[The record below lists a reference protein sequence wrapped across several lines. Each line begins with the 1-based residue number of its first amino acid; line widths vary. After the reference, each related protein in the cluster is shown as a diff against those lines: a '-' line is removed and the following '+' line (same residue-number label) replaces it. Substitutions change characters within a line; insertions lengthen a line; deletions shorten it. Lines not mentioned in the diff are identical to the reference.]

1 MPRFKSNR
9 WWTLIL
15 TLCLGFAFV
24 ASVSSRA
31 TAEPSMADELGGY
44 PEYGGGGQLPPPGQG
59 DPDTPMSKAKRSL
72 RLSNQPSASI
82 STERVAGDGMRGDSA
97 WMWRIR
103 VALYSLRY
111 WSFVRL

>member
-9 WWTLIL
+9 WWALIL

-24 ASVSSRA
+24 ATVSSRA
-31 TAEPSMADELGGY
+31 TADPSIADELGAISD
-44 PEYGGGGQLPPPGQG
+44 GGGMPPPDG
-59 DPDTPMSKAKRSL
+59 DPDIPVSKAKRPQ
-72 RLSNQPSASI
+72 RLSSGTAAI
-82 STERVAGDGMRGDSA
+82 STGRAVGDDMSVDNV

>member
-24 ASVSSRA
+24 AAVSSRA
-31 TAEPSMADELGGY
+31 TADPSIADELGGY
-44 PEYGGGGQLPPPGQG
+44 SETGGGLPPGTGQG
-59 DPDTPMSKAKRSL
+59 DPDTPMSKAKRPQ
-72 RLSNQPSASI
+72 RLSNQPAATI
-82 STERVAGDGMRGDSA
+82 STARVAGDGMPVDGVM
-97 WMWRIR
+97 MWRIR
-103 VALYSLRY
+103 VALYSLRF

>member
-1 MPRFKSNR
+1 MPRFRSNR

-15 TLCLGFAFV
+15 TLCFGFAFV

-31 TAEPSMADELGGY
+31 TADPSIADELGGY
-44 PEYGGGGQLPPPGQG
+44 SETGGGGLPPGTGQG
-59 DPDTPMSKAKRSL
+59 DPDLPVSKAKRPQ
-72 RLSNQPSASI
+72 RLSSSPATI
-82 STERVAGDGMRGDSA
+82 STQRVAGDDMRVDSV